1 MKRKENKIK
10 TIFFMLLT
18 ICMMTVLMHDSV
30 SASNVRLNRTQV
42 QIVRG
47 DTYRLYVKGTTAK
60 VKWYSSNAKIATV
73 SNGKVTAKK
82 KGPAVIYAKVNGKK
96 YACKV
101 TVVTQQRAY
110 IDTLQRQINI
120 QRRRYGFNSYDR
132 NPLLQRAAQKRAKE
146 LAEKFSHARPNG
158 YSWASAI
165 SMRYNFKKASELT
178 ARYYTDPQEV
188 VDAWMSR
195 ASTKAKIISKRYN
208 EIGVGVYL
216 DEDGF
221 LYYAVIVA
229 VRK

>member
-1 MKRKENKIK
+1 MKRKGNKIK

-18 ICMMTVLMHDSV
+18 ICMMTVLLHDSV
-30 SASNVRLNRTQV
+30 FAANVKLNRTQV

-47 DTYRLYVKGTTAK
+47 DTCRLYVKGSTAK
-60 VKWYSSNAKIATV
+60 VRWYSSNAKIATV

-82 KGPAVIYAKVNGKK
+82 KGTSIIYAKVNGKK

-110 IDTLQRQINI
+110 IDTLQKQINI

-132 NPLLQRAAQKRAKE
+132 NPLLQQAAQKRAKE

-158 YSWASAI
+158 YNWASAI
-165 SMRYNFKKASELT
+165 SMRYNFEKASELT

-188 VDAWMSR
+188 VNAWMSS

-208 EIGVGVYL
+208 EIGVGVDL
-216 DEDGF
+216 AEDGYS
-221 LYYAVIVA
+221 YYAVIVA
-229 VRK
+229 RKK

>member
-1 MKRKENKIK
+1 MLF
-10 TIFFMLLT
+10 TIL
-18 ICMMTVLMHDSV
+18 MMTVLVHDSV
-30 SASNVRLNRTQV
+30 YASNAKLNRTQM

-60 VKWYSSNAKIATV
+60 VRWSSANTKIATV

-82 KGPAVIYAKVNGKK
+82 KGTTVIYAKVKGKT

-110 IDTLQRQINI
+110 IDMLQKQINI

-132 NPLLQRAAQKRAKE
+132 NSLLQQAAQKRAKE

-158 YSWASAI
+158 YNWASAI
-165 SMRYNFKKASELT
+165 SMRYNFEKASELT

-188 VDAWMSR
+188 VDAWMSN

-216 DEDGF
+216 DEDGY

-229 VRK
+229 RKK

>member
-1 MKRKENKIK
+1 MKRKGNKIK
-10 TIFFMLLT
+10 TVFLMLLT
-18 ICMMTVLMHDSV
+18 IFLMTVLVHDSV
-30 SASNVRLNRTQV
+30 YAANVKLNRTQV

-60 VKWYSSNAKIATV
+60 VKWSSANSKIATV

-82 KGPAVIYAKVNGKK
+82 KGTTVIYAKVSGKT

-110 IDTLQRQINI
+110 IDTLQKQINI
-120 QRRRYGFNSYDR
+120 QRRRYGFSSYDT
-132 NPLLQRAAQKRAKE
+132 NALLQQAAQKRAKE
-146 LAEKFSHARPNG
+146 LAERFSHTRPNG

-165 SMRYNFKKASELT
+165 SMRYNFEKASELT

-188 VDAWMSR
+188 VSAWMSS

-216 DEDGF
+216 DEDGY

-229 VRK
+229 RKK

>member
-82 KGPAVIYAKVNGKK
+82 KGTAVIYAKVNGKK

-158 YSWASAI
+158 YSWASAN
-165 SMRYNFKKASELT
+165 SMRYNFKKHL
-178 ARYYTDPQEV
+178 
-188 VDAWMSR
+188 
-195 ASTKAKIISKRYN
+195 N
-208 EIGVGVYL
+208 
-216 DEDGF
+216 
-221 LYYAVIVA
+221 
-229 VRK
+229 

>member
-1 MKRKENKIK
+1 
-10 TIFFMLLT
+10 MLLT
-18 ICMMTVLMHDSV
+18 RCMMTVLMHDSV

-82 KGPAVIYAKVNGKK
+82 KGTAVIYAKVNGKK

-120 QRRRYGFNSYDR
+120 QRRRY
-132 NPLLQRAAQKRAKE
+132 
-146 LAEKFSHARPNG
+146 
-158 YSWASAI
+158 
-165 SMRYNFKKASELT
+165 
-178 ARYYTDPQEV
+178 
-188 VDAWMSR
+188 
-195 ASTKAKIISKRYN
+195 
-208 EIGVGVYL
+208 
-216 DEDGF
+216 
-221 LYYAVIVA
+221 
-229 VRK
+229 

>member
-1 MKRKENKIK
+1 MKRKGNKIK
-10 TIFFMLLT
+10 TVFLMLFT
-18 ICMMTVLMHDSV
+18 ICMMTVLVHDSV
-30 SASNVRLNRTQV
+30 YAASVKLNRTQV

-47 DTYRLYVKGTTAK
+47 DTCRLYVKGTTAK
-60 VKWYSSNAKIATV
+60 VRWSSANSKIATV

-82 KGPAVIYAKVNGKK
+82 KGTTVIYAKVRGKT

-110 IDTLQRQINI
+110 IDTLQKQINI

-132 NPLLQRAAQKRAKE
+132 NSLLQQAAQKRAKE

-158 YSWASAI
+158 YNWASAI
-165 SMRYNFKKASELT
+165 SMRYNFEKASELT

-188 VDAWMSR
+188 VDAWMSN

-216 DEDGF
+216 DEDGY

-229 VRK
+229 RKK

>member
-1 MKRKENKIK
+1 MKRKGNKIK

-18 ICMMTVLMHDSV
+18 ICMMTVLLHDSV
-30 SASNVRLNRTQV
+30 FAANVKLNRTQV

-47 DTYRLYVKGTTAK
+47 DTCRLYVKGSTAK
-60 VKWYSSNAKIATV
+60 VRWYSSNAKIATV

-82 KGPAVIYAKVNGKK
+82 KGTSIIYAKVNGKK

-110 IDTLQRQINI
+110 IDTLQKQINI

-132 NPLLQRAAQKRAKE
+132 NSLLQQAAQKRAKE

-158 YSWASAI
+158 YNWASAI
-165 SMRYNFKKASELT
+165 SMRYNFEKASELT
-178 ARYYTDPQEV
+178 ARCYTGPQEV
-188 VDAWMSR
+188 VNAWMSS

-216 DEDGF
+216 DEDGY

-229 VRK
+229 RKK